1 MENAEA
7 GFVETIKKSNGGTI
21 MILADKIIELRKK
34 SGMTQDELAEK
45 LGVSRQSVSKW
56 EGAQSTPDLAR
67 ILKLAEIFSVS
78 TDVLLK
84 DELELEQNIST
95 ENIETVSVKAHVE
108 TEPPLRPVSMA
119 EAVEYLEKNSKKALY
134 VAVGVA
140 LCILS
145 PVVAILFEILFEDSA
160 LSELS
165 PIFIF
170 LSVAAAVGLFIYSGS
185 LTKKFEYM
193 EKECIDTEYGVDGMV
208 KEKCERDHSK
218 NTLHLIIGVTLCILS
233 FIPAVVCDI
242 LFGGSPLEDLGAIF
256 LFMAVAAGVF
266 FIVRVGITNSGYN
279 VLLEKDRYSREK
291 KINVGNS
298 LVAMGI
304 YWSIITAVYLGY
316 SFITFNWHISWI
328 IWVVAAVL
336 SPAVILIVNV
346 FKK

>member
-1 MENAEA
+1 
-7 GFVETIKKSNGGTI
+7 

-84 DELELEQNIST
+84 DELELEQNISADMA
-95 ENIETVSVKAHVE
+95 ETVSVQAHVE

-145 PVVAILFEILFEDSA
+145 PVAAILFEILFEDTA

-170 LSVAAAVGLFIYSGS
+170 LSVAAAVGLFIYAGS
-185 LTKKFEYM
+185 LMKKFEFM
-193 EKECIDTEYGVDGMV
+193 EKECLDTEYGVDGMV
-208 KEKCERDHSK
+208 KEKREREQPK
-218 NTLHLIIGVTLCILS
+218 NTLHLIIGVILCILS
-233 FIPAVVCDI
+233 FVPAIV
-242 LFGGSPLEDLGAIF
+242 LETISENDNIVDLGGVL
-256 LFMAVAAGVF
+256 LFVIVAVGVF
-266 FIVRVGITNSGYN
+266 LIVNSGIINSGYN

-298 LVAMGI
+298 LAAMGI

>member
-1 MENAEA
+1 
-7 GFVETIKKSNGGTI
+7 

-134 VAVGVA
+134 VAAGVA

-145 PVVAILFEILFEDSA
+145 PVAAILFEILFEDSA

-185 LTKKFEYM
+185 LMKKFEYM
-193 EKECIDTEYGVDGMV
+193 EKECLDTEYGVDGMV
-208 KEKCERDHSK
+208 KEKRERDHSK
-218 NTLHLIIGVTLCILS
+218 NTFHLIIGVILCILS
-233 FIPAVVCDI
+233 IVPTVVCDM
-242 LFGGSPLEDLGAIF
+242 LFGGSPLEDFGAIF
-256 LFMAVAAGVF
+256 LFIFVAAGVF
-266 FIVRVGITNSGYN
+266 LIVRSSITNEGYE
-279 VLLEKDRYSREK
+279 VLLEEEKYNREK
-291 KINVGNS
+291 KTRTKKAVGKS
-298 LVAMGI
+298 AAVMGI
-304 YWSIITAVYLGY
+304 YWSIVTALYLGY
-316 SFITFNWHISWI
+316 SFITFNWHISWV
-328 IWVVAAVL
+328 IWVIAAVL
-336 SPAVILIVNV
+336 SPAVVIIASAI
-346 FKK
+346 KK

>member
-1 MENAEA
+1 
-7 GFVETIKKSNGGTI
+7 

-84 DELELEQNIST
+84 DELELEQNIPT
-95 ENIETVSVKAHVE
+95 EGAETAFVKAHVE

-119 EAVEYLEKNSKKALY
+119 EAVEYLEKNRKKALY

-145 PVVAILFEILFEDSA
+145 PLAAILFEILFENKV

-170 LSVAAAVGLFIYSGS
+170 VTVAAAVGLFIYSGS
-185 LTKKFEYM
+185 LMKKFEYM
-193 EKECIDTEYGVDGMV
+193 EKECLDTEYGVDGMV
-208 KEKCERDHSK
+208 KEKREHDQSK
-218 NTLHLIIGVTLCILS
+218 NTLHIIIGVALCILS
-233 FIPAVVCDI
+233 VVPVI
-242 LFGGSPLEDLGAIF
+242 VWEAIFGNSALEDMGAIF
-256 LFMAVAAGVF
+256 LFLFVAAGVF
-266 FIVRVGITNSGYN
+266 FIVRACTINGGYN
-279 VLLEKDRYSREK
+279 VLLEEDSYSREK
-291 KINVGNS
+291 KTKTSKIGA
-298 LVAMGI
+298 AMGV
-304 YWSIITAVYLGY
+304 YWSIVTALYLAY
-316 SFITFNWHISWI
+316 SFITFDWGRSWI
-328 IWVVAAVL
+328 IWPVAAVF
-336 SPAVILIVNV
+336 SPVVAIIANAA
-346 FKK
+346 KK

>member
-1 MENAEA
+1 
-7 GFVETIKKSNGGTI
+7 

-84 DELELEQNIST
+84 DELELEQNISADT
-95 ENIETVSVKAHVE
+95 AETVSVQAHVE

-119 EAVEYLEKNSKKALY
+119 EAVEYLEKNSKKAFL
-134 VAVGVA
+134 VALGVA

-145 PVVAILFEILFEDSA
+145 PVAAILFEILFENTV

-170 LSVAAAVGLFIYSGS
+170 VTVAAAVGLFIYAGS
-185 LTKKFEYM
+185 LMKKFEYM
-193 EKECIDTEYGVDGMV
+193 EKECLDTEYGVDGMV
-208 KEKCERDHSK
+208 REKRERENSK
-218 NTLHLIIGVTLCILS
+218 NTMHTIIGVILCILS
-233 FIPAVVCDI
+233 VIPPIVCDM
-242 LFGGSPLEDLGAIF
+242 LFSDSALEDIGAVF
-256 LFMAVAAGVF
+256 LFMSVAAGTF
-266 FIVRVGITNSGYN
+266 LIVNSGIINGGYN
-279 VLLEKDRYSREK
+279 VLLEENGYSRQK
-291 KINVGNS
+291 KIKTS
-298 LVAMGI
+298 KSFAAMGI
-304 YWSIITAVYLGY
+304 YWSIVTALYLGY
-316 SFITFNWHISWI
+316 SFVTFNWQISWI
-328 IWVVAAVL
+328 IWPVAAVL

>member
-1 MENAEA
+1 
-7 GFVETIKKSNGGTI
+7 

-119 EAVEYLEKNSKKALY
+119 EAVEYLEKNSKKAFL
-134 VAVGVA
+134 VALGVA

-145 PVVAILFEILFEDSA
+145 PVAAILFEILFENTVM
-160 LSELS
+160 SELS

-170 LSVAAAVGLFIYSGS
+170 LTVAAAVGIFIYAGS
-185 LTKKFEYM
+185 LTKKFEYL
-193 EKECIDTEYGVDGMV
+193 EKECLDTEYGVNGMV
-208 KEKCERDHSK
+208 KEKREHDHSR
-218 NTLHLIIGVTLCILS
+218 TTMQVIIGVILCILS
-233 FIPAVVCDI
+233 VIPPIVCDM
-242 LFGGSPLEDLGAIF
+242 LFSDSALEDMGAIF
-256 LFMAVAAGVF
+256 LFLFVAAGVF
-266 FIVRVGITNSGYN
+266 FIVNASIINGGYN
-279 VLLEKDRYSREK
+279 VLLEEDGYSRQK
-291 KINVGNS
+291 KTKTS
-298 LVAMGI
+298 KAFAAMGI
-304 YWSIITAVYLGY
+304 YWCIVTAFYLGY
-316 SFITFNWHISWI
+316 SFITFNWHISWV
-328 IWVVAAVL
+328 IWPVAAVL
-336 SPAVILIVNV
+336 SPVVVIVANII
-346 FKK
+346 KK

>member
-1 MENAEA
+1 
-7 GFVETIKKSNGGTI
+7 

-84 DELELEQNIST
+84 DELELEQNISADAA
-95 ENIETVSVKAHVE
+95 ETVSVQAHVE

-119 EAVEYLEKNSKKALY
+119 EAVEYLEKNSKKAFL
-134 VAVGVA
+134 VARGVA
-140 LCILS
+140 MCILS
-145 PVVAILFEILFEDSA
+145 PIMAIISDILFENTPLEDAGAILMFV
-160 LSELS
+160 L
-165 PIFIF
+165 
-170 LSVAAAVGLFIYSGS
+170 VAAAVGLFIYAGS
-185 LTKKFEYM
+185 LTKKFEYL
-193 EKECIDTEYGVDGMV
+193 EKECLDTEYGVDGMV
-208 KEKCERDHSK
+208 REKRERENSK
-218 NTLHLIIGVTLCILS
+218 NTMHTIIGVILCILS
-233 FIPAVVCDI
+233 VIPPIVSDM
-242 LFGGSPLEDLGAIF
+242 LFSDSALEDSGAVF

-266 FIVRVGITNSGYN
+266 FIVRVGITNIGYN

>member
-1 MENAEA
+1 
-7 GFVETIKKSNGGTI
+7 

-84 DELELEQNIST
+84 DELELEQNISSDT
-95 ENIETVSVKAHVE
+95 TETVSVQSHVE

-119 EAVEYLEKNSKKALY
+119 EAVEYLEKNSKKAFFIAL
-134 VAVGVA
+134 GVA

-145 PVVAILFEILFEDSA
+145 PIMAIVSEMLFENTPLEDAGAILMFVL
-160 LSELS
+160 
-165 PIFIF
+165 
-170 LSVAAAVGLFIYSGS
+170 VATAVGLFIYAGS
-185 LTKKFEYM
+185 LTKKFEYL
-193 EKECIDTEYGVDGMV
+193 EKECLDTEYGVDGMV
-208 KEKCERDHSK
+208 KEKRERDHSK
-218 NTLHLIIGVTLCILS
+218 NTLHLIIGAILCILS

-256 LFMAVAAGVF
+256 LFMAVATGVF

>member
-1 MENAEA
+1 
-7 GFVETIKKSNGGTI
+7 

-134 VAVGVA
+134 VAAGVA

-145 PVVAILFEILFEDSA
+145 PVAAILFEILFEDSA
-160 LSELS
+160 LSEASRYVFFACLYLS
-165 PIFIF
+165 VISSRAEIFLTRSSSADLRFSACSFSRASFSIFAPEFSRAFCSDFIF
-170 LSVAAAVGLFIYSGS
+170 SISATI
-185 LTKKFEYM
+185 
-193 EKECIDTEYGVDGMV
+193 
-208 KEKCERDHSK
+208 
-218 NTLHLIIGVTLCILS
+218 S
-233 FIPAVVCDI
+233 FCA
-242 LFGGSPLEDLGAIF
+242 F
-256 LFMAVAAGVF
+256 
-266 FIVRVGITNSGYN
+266 T
-279 VLLEKDRYSREK
+279 
-291 KINVGNS
+291 
-298 LVAMGI
+298 
-304 YWSIITAVYLGY
+304 
-316 SFITFNWHISWI
+316 
-328 IWVVAAVL
+328 
-336 SPAVILIVNV
+336 
-346 FKK
+346 

>member
-1 MENAEA
+1 
-7 GFVETIKKSNGGTI
+7 

-84 DELELEQNIST
+84 DELELEQNISS

-119 EAVEYLEKNSKKALY
+119 EAVEYLEKNSKKAFL
-134 VAVGVA
+134 VALGVA

-145 PVVAILFEILFEDSA
+145 PIMAIVSEMLFENTPLEDAGAILMFVL
-160 LSELS
+160 
-165 PIFIF
+165 
-170 LSVAAAVGLFIYSGS
+170 VAAAVGLFIYAGS
-185 LTKKFEYM
+185 LMKKFEYM
-193 EKECIDTEYGVDGMV
+193 EKECLDTEYGVDGMV
-208 KEKCERDHSK
+208 REKREREQSK
-218 NTLHLIIGVTLCILS
+218 NTMHTIIGVILCILS
-233 FIPAVVCDI
+233 VIPPILCDM
-242 LFGGSPLEDLGAIF
+242 LFSDSALEDIGTVF
-256 LFMAVAAGVF
+256 LFMSVAAGTF
-266 FIVRVGITNSGYN
+266 LIVNSGIINSGYN

-304 YWSIITAVYLGY
+304 YWSIVTALYLGY

>member
-1 MENAEA
+1 
-7 GFVETIKKSNGGTI
+7 

-84 DELELEQNIST
+84 DELELEQNISADT
-95 ENIETVSVKAHVE
+95 AETVSVQAHVE

-119 EAVEYLEKNSKKALY
+119 EAVEYLEKNSKKAFL
-134 VAVGVA
+134 VALGVA

-145 PVVAILFEILFEDSA
+145 PVAAILFEILFENTPLEDA
-160 LSELS
+160 GAILMFVL
-165 PIFIF
+165 
-170 LSVAAAVGLFIYSGS
+170 VAAAVGLFIYSGS
-185 LTKKFEYM
+185 LMKKFEYM
-193 EKECIDTEYGVDGMV
+193 EKECLDTEYGVDGMV
-208 KEKCERDHSK
+208 REKRERENSK
-218 NTLHLIIGVTLCILS
+218 NTLHLITGVIFCILS
-233 FIPAVVCDI
+233 FVPVIVCDMI
-242 LFGGSPLEDLGAIF
+242 FGGSPLEDIGAIF
-256 LFMAVAAGVF
+256 LFLFAAAGTF
-266 FIVRVGITNSGYN
+266 LIVNSGIINGGYN

-304 YWSIITAVYLGY
+304 YWSIVTAVYLGY